1 MAEITDLSNT
11 DINKISIDDLE
22 STAIEQFEIDKLINI
37 PLIKG
42 LSAYQIAVL
51 NGFVG
56 TEQQWLDSLKVEF
69 QASANA
75 FLEEAK
81 ENEETRKDNELLRI
95 ENEDTR
101 TNNENTR
108 IETENTRIEA
118 EETRI
123 SNEEARQDAE
133 AKRVSE
139 FDEIKNTYTEERII
153 TIENNVADLENNK
166 VDKVEGKGLSTNDF
180 TDTLLTKLN
189 GIATGATK
197 NTVTDSLTSTS
208 TTSALSANQG
218 KVLND
223 KITNKVDK
231 VSGKGLSTNDFTS
244 TYKTKLD
251 GIATGANKTT
261 VTNSLTSTSTT
272 NALSAYQGKV
282 LNEKILGYV
291 VVEEWEG

>member
-22 STAIEQFEIDKLINI
+22 STSIEQFEIDKLINI

-101 TNNENTR
+101 INNENTR

-123 SNEEARQDAE
+123 SNEEARQEAE
-133 AKRVSE
+133 AERVNE
-139 FDEIKNTYTEERII
+139 FDEIKNTYTEERLI
-153 TIENNVADLENNK
+153 TIENNVSDLEENKVDKEDGKSLSSNDFTNSYKETLDNISNISLPTGGTTGQILSKVSNNNYDVEWKDNFDLSSYYDKTETDTLLNNK

-180 TDTLLTKLN
+180 TDEY
-189 GIATGATK
+189 K
-197 NTVTDSLTSTS
+197 NM
-208 TTSALSANQG
+208 
-218 KVLND
+218 
-223 KITNKVDK
+223 
-231 VSGKGLSTNDFTS
+231 
-244 TYKTKLD
+244 
-251 GIATGANKTT
+251 
-261 VTNSLTSTSTT
+261 
-272 NALSAYQGKV
+272 
-282 LNEKILGYV
+282 ILGYE